1 MFCTK
6 TPLMQCSC
14 RNCKLFDL
22 IDEIKWLQGMEGAGA
37 MSQIETASRLEACRS
52 EMRRLEGQA

>member
-6 TPLMQCSC
+6 TPVMQCSC

-22 IDEIKWLQGMEGAGA
+22 DDEVKWLQSMEGSGA
-37 MSQIETASRLEACRS
+37 MSQIEIASRLEACRK
-52 EMRRLEGQA
+52 EIRTLEGRA